1 MFVVVGNLVAD
12 VFVSGMKT
20 LPDVGGDEYMTSNV
34 AMFPR
39 APVLTIGG
47 NCGNAAYV
55 LATLGERVG
64 VFGAT
69 GDDDFG
75 RMLRGWLSGRGVAI
89 ENVKTSV
96 ASTSMTVV
104 ATDERLNRVAYHH
117 AGANDDF
124 SLDELPPVL
133 LSHAR
138 VLLVTSYTICA
149 RMRDAAALRRTFETA
164 RAAGAVTALDIGP
177 DISERLLL
185 SEIALALPYLD
196 YLLCN
201 AHELSAFTGC
211 DDVDAGIARVR
222 AAGVACVVAKRGK
235 AGARVGDASGL
246 VDVPGIAVEA
256 RFTVGAGD
264 SFDAGF
270 LLAVSRNWTHV
281 ECARFGH
288 AVAALVVSGSSGVL
302 GAPSYDKVLEFIR
315 RKL

>member
-12 VFVSGMKT
+12 VFLSGMQT
-20 LPDVGGDEYMTSNV
+20 MPGVGGDEYLTSNV

-64 VFGAT
+64 AFGAT

-75 RMLRGWLSGRGVAI
+75 RMLRGWLGGRGVSI
-89 ENVKTSV
+89 EHVKTSA

-104 ATDERLNRVAYHH
+104 ATDEKLNRVAYHH

-124 SLDELPPVL
+124 SLGEIPAAL
-133 LSHAR
+133 LSRAR
-138 VLLVTSYTICA
+138 VLLVTSYPICA
-149 RMRDAAALRRTFETA
+149 RMRDSEALRQTLEAA
-164 RAAGAVTALDIGP
+164 RAAGAITALDIGP
-177 DISERLLL
+177 DISERLRMA
-185 SEIALALPYLD
+185 EIAAALPHLD

-211 DDVDAGIARVR
+211 DDVDAGIVQVR
-222 AAGVACVVAKRGK
+222 AAGVRCVVAKRGK
-235 AGARVGDASGL
+235 AGARVGDAAGL
-246 VDVPGIAVEA
+246 IDVPGFAVEA

-270 LLAVSRNWTHV
+270 LLGVSKNWPHV
-281 ECARFGH
+281 ECARFGN
-288 AVAALVVSGSSGVL
+288 AVAALIVTGSNGVL
-302 GAPSYDKVLEFIR
+302 GAPSYDKVLELIR